1 MTQHSMRKRRKK
13 RSQRTSSY
21 RSGFEETLASQLK
34 RGGVNFEYETV
45 KLKYVKKATYTPDFI
60 LPNGIIIEAKGLW
73 TTEDRKKHLLV
84 REQHPQLD
92 IRLVFQ
98 SATNKIRKGS
108 NTTYA
113 GWCEK
118 KGIKYANKLI
128 PESWL
133 LQQPISPVID
143 AGRLTVSASTT
154 MGAHTASSVTDMRE
168 EKTHNE

>member
-1 MTQHSMRKRRKK
+1 MRKKK
-13 RSQRTSSY
+13 RQRSQRTSNY
-21 RSGFEETLASQLK
+21 RSGFEATLANQLK
-34 RGGVNFEYETV
+34 RGGVSFQYESIKLEYT
-45 KLKYVKKATYTPDFI
+45 KTATYTPDFI

-92 IRLVFQ
+92 IRIVFQ

-128 PESWL
+128 PEQWL

-154 MGAHTASSVTDMRE
+154 MVAHTALSVTGTNE